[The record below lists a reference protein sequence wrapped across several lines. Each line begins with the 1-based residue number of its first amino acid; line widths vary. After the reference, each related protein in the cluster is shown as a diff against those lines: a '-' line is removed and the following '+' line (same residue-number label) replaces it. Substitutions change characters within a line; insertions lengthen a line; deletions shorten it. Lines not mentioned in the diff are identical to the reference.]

1 MTSENTALAIDL
13 TQAILEQF
21 WQQDTTLLLK
31 YMDEDFSLTDALNHY
46 IIQGQQQV
54 CGFMPTATSG
64 IIKSRLTDKLFIIA
78 QNCGS
83 ACTVIGKYTLTPISD
98 ADDMLYM
105 KQYCVFVWELS
116 RQGELKLKH
125 IGVTKPDSTSES
137 DYGSAFNSALI
148 TQGSALHQQSRSS
161 DRMIITDT
169 DDCTR
174 FIPRNDILYATSDG
188 RNCQIC
194 CFSGKINARINI
206 SSFVEKAGERFVLI
220 HRCYAI
226 NLDHITLLKPYCV
239 VMSNGS
245 ELPVPVKRYS
255 EIKQL
260 LTELISNK

>member
-21 WQQDTTLLLK
+21 WQQDTSLLLK
-31 YMDEDFSLTDALNHY
+31 YIDEDFSLTDALNNS

-54 CGFMPTATSG
+54 CNFIPTAISG
-64 IIKSRLTDKLFIIA
+64 IIKSTLTDKMFIIA

-83 ACTVIGKYTLTPISD
+83 ACTIIGKYTLSPISD
-98 ADDMLYM
+98 SDDMVYM
-105 KQYCVFVWELS
+105 KQYCVFIWELS
-116 RQGELKLKH
+116 GLGELKLKH
-125 IGVTKPDSTSES
+125 IGVTKPDSMSES
-137 DYGSAFNSALI
+137 V
-148 TQGSALHQQSRSS
+148 
-161 DRMIITDT
+161 
-169 DDCTR
+169 
-174 FIPRNDILYATSDG
+174 ILYATSDG

-206 SSFVEKAGERFVLI
+206 SSFVEKAGGRFVLI

-245 ELPVPVKRYS
+245 ELPVPVKRYN
-255 EIKQL
+255 EIKQR
-260 LTELISNK
+260 LTELFSNK